1 MINVGN
7 QNNYSLLSYLGSK
20 FTICHDVINYFPK
33 HKIFVDA
40 FGGAGNI
47 LINKPRSQVEIYNDV
62 YNEVV
67 NLFEV
72 IRSKELCQAFFK
84 AVKRTP
90 YAEIEYINAYN
101 NDDTIDKVEKA
112 RRLLIRSNFSFHPSG
127 VFAKNSFRFAPQ
139 KNLTKGS
146 GNSKWKKLPAKIA
159 ELHNRFTGVTITNK
173 SALDFLKSKHFNR
186 SDCLIYCD
194 PPYVNDVSKTSNEYE
209 HNFTDGQHAELMELA
224 SNTEAMVAVSGYK
237 NDIYEKYLL
246 SGKGWR
252 RIDIM
257 MPYTFNATLKRS
269 EILEKRQITECL
281 YLNRNAVI
289 AYDAE
294 YRDRIFKRPLML
306 F

>member
-1 MINVGN
+1 M
-7 QNNYSLLSYLGSK
+7 
-20 FTICHDVINYFPK
+20 
-33 HKIFVDA
+33 
-40 FGGAGNI
+40 
-47 LINKPRSQVEIYNDV
+47 
-62 YNEVV
+62 
-67 NLFEV
+67 
-72 IRSKELCQAFFK
+72 
-84 AVKRTP
+84 
-90 YAEIEYINAYN
+90 
-101 NDDTIDKVEKA
+101 
-112 RRLLIRSNFSFHPSG
+112 
-127 VFAKNSFRFAPQ
+127 
-139 KNLTKGS
+139 
-146 GNSKWKKLPAKIA
+146 
-159 ELHNRFTGVTITNK
+159 TITNK

-209 HNFTDGQHAELMELA
+209 HNFTDDQHAELMELA

-294 YRDRIFKRPLML
+294 YKERVFKRPLML